1 MAKNNYVLY
10 TVSFGDPNNRHY
22 ASFWSY
28 QFAMRF
34 FDECVAADR
43 FNVEFESSMPEEEEE

>member
-1 MAKNNYVLY
+1 MSKYALY
-10 TVSFGDPNNRHY
+10 TVSFGEMNNRHF

-34 FDECVAADR
+34 FKECVEEGR
-43 FNVEFESSMPEEEEE
+43 LNVEFEVSEPEGDDV